1 MAFQPL
7 SLVQLVRDRPAAE
20 LETTGR
26 RSRGGRWRRRV
37 VAAVSVLTAIWLLAQ
52 AVVAATS
59 VVQAWPV
66 VAFPMFSA
74 KRTSV
79 VDRDLRAVTRGGRQL
94 PVGPADFGL
103 TDLQLVNYERGMVS
117 DSGMVGPRAAERLE
131 RLALAWNRGHP
142 GDPAVSM
149 TLTGAVSPVRP
160 AAHPTFTRVLRWS
173 AP

>member
-7 SLVQLVRDRPAAE
+7 SLVRIAHDRPAAE
-20 LETTGR
+20 LEATGR
-26 RSRGGRWRRRV
+26 RPTDGPWRRRV
-37 VAAVSVLTAIWLLAQ
+37 VAAVSVLTALWLLAQ
-52 AVVAATS
+52 ALVAASS
-59 VVQAWPV
+59 VVQTWPV

-79 VDRDLRAVTRGGRQL
+79 VDRDLLAVTRGGRQL
-94 PVGPADFGL
+94 TVGPADFGL

-117 DSGMVGPRAAERLE
+117 DTGMVGPLAAGRLE

-142 GDPAVSM
+142 SDPAVSM
-149 TLTGAVSPVRP
+149 TLTGTVSPVRP
-160 AAHPTFTRVLRWS
+160 GAHPTYARVVRWS